1 MKIVIS
7 PAKSLD
13 FQKPLPTQQQTIPVF
28 ANDAEEINN
37 LLKKKSPESLQKLM
51 NISEKLANLN
61 WNRNQA
67 FLTRRI
73 RIIIELR

>member
-13 FQKPLPTQQQTIPVF
+13 FQKPLPTQEYTIPVF
-28 ANDAEEINN
+28 VNDAEKINN

-61 WNRNQA
+61 WNQESS
-67 FLTRRI
+67 FS
-73 RIIIELR
+73 